1 MLSGLYGNSV
11 SALAGIIP
19 PAKEQSDSTVKY
31 SDILSLPSGFEGY
44 FDYDEAIDNAIKQN
58 KPLFIDFTGHA
69 CFNCRRME
77 ENVWIH
83 PDVKKILNEDYIIV
97 ALYVDDKTHL
107 INDEK
112 YKTLGDKNF
121 ALQMNEFCSNAQP
134 FYVLLDPS
142 DKTVLAT
149 PVAYDTN
156 IQNFVD
162 FLNEGKREFYNK

>member
-1 MLSGLYGNSV
+1 MHKLSIIIQCIVIFFISSTAYSFSSSSYLIANSAM
-11 SALAGIIP
+11 SFFDYEE
-19 PAKEQSDSTVKY
+19 AKECALELD
-31 SDILSLPSGFEGY
+31 
-44 FDYDEAIDNAIKQN
+44 
-58 KPLFIDFTGHA
+58 KPLFLDFTGHA

-97 ALYVDDKTHL
+97 ALYVDDKTRL
-107 INDEK
+107 INDEQ

-121 ALQMNEFCSNAQP
+121 ALQMDEFCSNAQP

-162 FLNEGKREFYNK
+162 FLNEGKKEFYKK